1 MKGNGGSPARRTW
14 ALETRYVLAAPYAIF
29 AGGSYDIVLRTAYSI
44 RPVWNLCDG
53 DRCHSRMQRTNIEY
67 PKRKW
72 NNGCWGL

>member
-1 MKGNGGSPARRTW
+1 VGLRNSLRLSCAIRYFRWRLVRHRTSHGVSHSSC
-14 ALETRYVLAAPYAIF
+14 L
-29 AGGSYDIVLRTAYSI
+29 
-44 RPVWNLCDG
+44 NLCDG